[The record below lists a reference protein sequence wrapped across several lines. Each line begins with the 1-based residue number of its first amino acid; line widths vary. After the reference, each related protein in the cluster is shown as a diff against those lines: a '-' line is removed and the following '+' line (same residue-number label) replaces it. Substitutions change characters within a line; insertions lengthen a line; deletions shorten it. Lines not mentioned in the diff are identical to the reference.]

1 MLPLDRLAPGFMR
14 VKRWTSVEGTDL
26 IVDPPSV
33 AAVVEIEECAVW
45 KVAIEKAEVAF
56 LLLPSSSTPSP
67 PFPVGLIV
75 STEEREGRLLPGCC
89 LITVVL

>member
-1 MLPLDRLAPGFMR
+1 MFPLDRLVPGFKR
-14 VKRWTSVEGTDL
+14 VKRCSAEGIDL

-45 KVAIEKAEVAF
+45 KVAAEKAEVAI
-56 LLLPSSSTPSP
+56 LLLVWPSAPSP

-75 STEEREGRLLPGCC
+75 STEEREGRSLP
-89 LITVVL
+89 